1 MNKIKLILCGCG
13 IVLLSG
19 CATTALPVLVG
30 AIGGAVIATE
40 LNQPRPIINQPR
52 QVIVVPPHPRPLTCY
67 PQFIGHN
74 AHGRAIYQ
82 QVCR

>member
-1 MNKIKLILCGCG
+1 MDKKIKLILCVGG

-19 CATTALPVLVG
+19 CATPAQTALAG

-40 LNQPRPIINQPR
+40 LNQPR
-52 QVIVVPPHPRPLTCY
+52 QVIIVPPRPRPLTCY
-67 PQFIGHN
+67 PQFIGHT

>member
-1 MNKIKLILCGCG
+1 MNKIKLILCVGG
-13 IVLLSG
+13 IVLITG
-19 CATTALPVLVG
+19 CATPAQTALAG

-40 LNQPRPIINQPR
+40 LNQHRPIINQPR

-67 PQFIGHN
+67 AQFIGHN